1 VIEPLDRRPPSLF
14 RFLRPWLGL
23 LVLATFAL
31 FMIALVV
38 PGIATAATRWYL
50 VGVAALATLATL
62 RAIAARFPA
71 YQRSKSG
78 LFGQRQRVSDEQ
90 PQRLREI
97 ERLVAY
103 SRWSGSDY
111 DERLRPILYEIASQ
125 RLAAYRSVAVDTEP
139 VTARSL
145 LGENVWA
152 LIAPV
157 QLSTPADRTITIAEL
172 EAVVTALEGIGA
184 TARH

>member
-1 VIEPLDRRPPSLF
+1 VIESPDRQSRSLL

-31 FMIALVV
+31 FMTALVV
-38 PGIATAATRWYL
+38 PGMASAAIRWYL

-62 RAIAARFPA
+62 RTIAARFPA
-71 YQRSKSG
+71 YQRSG
-78 LFGQRQRVSDEQ
+78 NNPFGQRTQDSDEQ

-97 ERLVAY
+97 RRLVAY

-111 DERLRPILYEIASQ
+111 DERLRPILYEIARQ
-125 RLAAYRSVAVDTEP
+125 RLAAYRSVAVDTD
-139 VTARSL
+139 TASARSL

-152 LIAPV
+152 LLAPAQQGAPV
-157 QLSTPADRTITIAEL
+157 DRTITMAEL

>member
-1 VIEPLDRRPPSLF
+1 MDLPDRRSSSPF

-23 LVLATFAL
+23 LVLATFSL
-31 FMIALVV
+31 VLIALVV
-38 PGIATAATRWYL
+38 PGLAMAAARWYL

-71 YQRSKSG
+71 YRRSRNDR
-78 LFGQRQRVSDEQ
+78 FGQRPRDADEQ

-103 SRWSGSDY
+103 SRWSGTDF
-111 DERLRPILYEIASQ
+111 DERLRPILYEVARQ
-125 RLAAYRSVAVDTEP
+125 RLAAYRSVAVETEP
-139 VTARSL
+139 TAARAL
-145 LGENVWA
+145 LGDRIWA
-152 LIAPV
+152 LIAPMQPNSV
-157 QLSTPADRTITIAEL
+157 ERTITTAEL

-184 TARH
+184 TTGH

>member
-1 VIEPLDRRPPSLF
+1 VIELPDRRSGSLL
-14 RFLRPWLGL
+14 RLLRPWLAL
-23 LVLATFAL
+23 LILATLAL
-31 FMIALVV
+31 LMIALVA
-38 PGIATAATRWYL
+38 PGMAPAAARWYL

-62 RAIAARFPA
+62 RTIAARFPA
-71 YQRSKSG
+71 YRRARHAPFGPRS
-78 LFGQRQRVSDEQ
+78 RDADEQ

-103 SRWSGSDY
+103 SRWSGTDY

-125 RLAAYRSVAVDTEP
+125 RLAAYRSVTVEADP
-139 VTARSL
+139 AAARSL
-145 LGENVWA
+145 LGEKIWA
-152 LIAPV
+152 LIAPAQQTKPV
-157 QLSTPADRTITIAEL
+157 DRTITITEL